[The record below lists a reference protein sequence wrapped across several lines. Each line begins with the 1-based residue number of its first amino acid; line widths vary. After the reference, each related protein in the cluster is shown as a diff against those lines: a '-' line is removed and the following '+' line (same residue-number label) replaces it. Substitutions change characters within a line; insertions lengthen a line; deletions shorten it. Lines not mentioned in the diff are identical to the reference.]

1 MSDQER
7 VNLIYM
13 VESEN
18 ISISKASSILG
29 LNYNNAMAII
39 RTYRKENKAESN
51 RSTKHMTVDSRRKSE
66 VLELFA
72 SLGGQQLKP

>member
-1 MSDQER
+1 
-7 VNLIYM
+7 M
-13 VESEN
+13 VESES

-39 RTYRKENKAESN
+39 RTYRKENKDESS
-51 RSTKHMTVDSRRKSE
+51 RSTKPMTVDSRRRSE

-72 SLGGQQLKP
+72 SLG

>member
-1 MSDQER
+1 MSNYIESDQKRAYRKVSDQER

-29 LNYNNAMAII
+29 LNYNNSMAII
-39 RTYRKENKAESN
+39 RTYRKENKAKSS
-51 RSTKHMTVDSRRKSE
+51 RSTKPMTV
-66 VLELFA
+66 A
-72 SLGGQQLKP
+72 S

>member
-1 MSDQER
+1 
-7 VNLIYM
+7 M

-39 RTYRKENKAESN
+39 RTYRKENKTESN
-51 RSTKHMTVDSRRKSE
+51 RSTKPMTVDSRRRSE

-72 SLGGQQLKP
+72 SLGEQQLRP

>member
-1 MSDQER
+1 MSNNIDKDLKRSYRKVSDQER
-7 VNLIYM
+7 VNLVYM

-39 RTYRKENKAESN
+39 RNYRKDYK
-51 RSTKHMTVDSRRKSE
+51 TD
-66 VLELFA
+66 
-72 SLGGQQLKP
+72 

>member
-1 MSDQER
+1 MSNNIDKDLKRSYRKVSDQER
-7 VNLIYM
+7 VNLVYM

-39 RTYRKENKAESN
+39 RNYRKDNK
-51 RSTKHMTVDSRRKSE
+51 TD
-66 VLELFA
+66 
-72 SLGGQQLKP
+72 